1 MMNWRHSTASLAACL
16 LMIAGPAL
24 GTLVLLRWLGVR
36 LGDFAPA
43 TSDEIG
49 YYLQVSSFAHHSFS
63 GGYFTISEFPAAASF
78 SHFGVHGPLFP
89 MLYGSLGKV
98 LGWHFYSGPLFNI
111 VLITAAIGIYG
122 LLVRPT
128 FRQALLAAAILST
141 FLPFYV
147 TLLAAQQDS
156 LHLAIAIVVA
166 AGFSGM
172 LRRES
177 WVHKWIFHGWFL
189 GLLVY
194 ASLMR
199 ISWSMFL
206 LPYCLLQVPNPTP
219 RRLLLAA
226 LMALVAIGSL
236 LYMFRWLC
244 APYVG
249 APGAFL
255 MNKIAGGEVSAKL
268 VWTHALGNLKRLREG
283 NLSAQP
289 MLLGTIVFWEAIGFA
304 SIMAAY
310 ALGPSVGISSSQVG
324 YQEVL
329 FHAFNIWGLLVGIV
343 IFYFVGSDGGWR
355 MLAVHLLI
363 SSLIAVTSP
372 LWWLR
377 GLMAGMVVVNLA
389 YLPRCTETLADI
401 NGQRFV
407 YGPAI
412 RSFARTIKGLI
423 EYRQGADPWWNTML
437 VGPYPVE
444 LAGLP
449 AGIGVSFFVRPG
461 HVSLPIK
468 SRYVLASEEIVR
480 KQHWQLIEV
489 ARFPA
494 LHNSM
499 GYDTDEISANLYL
512 NPAASAQRPPR

>member
-1 MMNWRHSTASLAACL
+1 MNWRNSTASLAPCL

-24 GTLVLLRWLGVR
+24 GALVLLWWLGVR
-36 LGDFAPA
+36 LVDYAPA

-49 YYLQVSSFAHHSFS
+49 YYLQVSSFAEHGFW
-63 GGYFTISEFPAAASF
+63 GGYFTISEFPAAARF
-78 SHFGVHGPLFP
+78 SHFGVHGPMFP
-89 MLYGSLGKV
+89 MLYGALGKV

-111 VLITAAIGIYG
+111 VFVTVAIGIYC

-128 FRQALLAAAILST
+128 FRQAILGAAIVCT

-147 TLLAAQQDS
+147 SLLAAQQDS

-172 LRRES
+172 LRLES
-177 WVHKWIFHGWFL
+177 WARKWIFHTSFL

-219 RRLLLAA
+219 RRLVLAA
-226 LMALVAIGSL
+226 LLALIGIGSL
-236 LYMFRWLC
+236 LYTFRWLC

-268 VWTHALGNLKRLREG
+268 IWTHALGNLKRLREG

-289 MLLGTIVFWEAIGFA
+289 MVLGSIVFWEAIGLG
-304 SIMAAY
+304 STMALY
-310 ALGPSVGISSSQVG
+310 CLCPSVGIPSSQVG
-324 YQEVL
+324 HREGL

-355 MLAVHLLI
+355 MLAVNLLI

-377 GLMAGMVVVNLA
+377 GLMAAMVVVNLA
-389 YLPRCTETLADI
+389 FLPRCAGTIADI
-401 NGQRFV
+401 NGRRFE
-407 YGPAI
+407 YAATI
-412 RSFARTIKGLI
+412 RSFARRIQGMI
-423 EYRQGADPWWNTML
+423 EYRRGADPWSNTML
-437 VGPYPVE
+437 VVPYPVE

-449 AGIGVSFFVRPG
+449 SGIGVSFCVRPQD
-461 HVSLPIK
+461 VSLPIK
-468 SRYVLASEEIVR
+468 SRYVLASEETVR
-480 KQHWQLIEV
+480 QMHWQLIEV
-489 ARFPA
+489 ARFSD
-494 LHNSM
+494 LHN
-499 GYDTDEISANLYL
+499 GLVYEGQEISTNLYL
-512 NPAASAQRPPR
+512 NPAASPQPVKR